1 MYKTKEKITIV
12 LSCHIMKTCSKLIKI
27 KLIGWKTDLR
37 MISNLLTT
45 SVNVRYHDTRIKS
58 IKYMSL
64 NSITSKIESTFSV
77 MVIALLKYGPFF
89 H

>member
-1 MYKTKEKITIV
+1 
-12 LSCHIMKTCSKLIKI
+12 
-27 KLIGWKTDLR
+27 

-45 SVNVRYHDTRIKS
+45 SVNVRYYDTRTKS

-64 NSITSKIESTFSV
+64 NSITFKIESTFSV

-89 H
+89 L